1 MRYARLIMTH
11 HGKPE
16 LSGFSNRLYVPT
28 TTAQCGQWP
37 SAMLHRVRFVEQT
50 ASMVFDMRALAIN

>member
-1 MRYARLIMTH
+1 MTH

>member
-1 MRYARLIMTH
+1 MTH
-11 HGKPE
+11 HGNPE
-16 LSGFSNRLYVPT
+16 LAGFSNRLHLPT
-28 TTAQCGQWP
+28 MARCGQWP